1 MKPVRWLL
9 LVCLFMLA
17 STSVTFAK
25 ESRLQK
31 EYVFESESADFSY
44 PAKETIR
51 KKETTWH
58 LNGIE
63 YEILEET
70 DRYQSR
76 KETYTGL
83 SEKQVPL
90 KRVYRIQGKDMTLR
104 ADAEDV
110 QYSEH
115 TETWTQTLTGR
126 TSPPQFTQ
134 TRDVVI
140 EGKTYAATLVG
151 TQQEDSPK
159 PYTATVRFS
168 GSPDADFY
176 LDWGNGRK
184 KLTLKQRNQEMGPAW
199 NGYREDVL
207 QYLKLPEGSTV
218 GSGRW
223 SSGWQEENGR
233 SVRYATFTGTR
244 PAANYTATY
253 QYSTYDAVVT
263 YHNDAEPGEKHYQ
276 VKAICTYEAEET
288 PLWKVIA
295 GIGAGILVAAACVVL
310 IFYVLQRRKKEGA
323 E

>member
-9 LVCLFMLA
+9 LVCLFVLA

-31 EYVFESESADFSY
+31 EYVFESECADFSY
-44 PAKETIR
+44 PAEETIR
-51 KKETTWH
+51 KKETTYH

-63 YEILEET
+63 YEILEEM
-70 DRYQSR
+70 DLYQSR
-76 KETYTGL
+76 KETYRDL
-83 SEKQVPL
+83 PEKKVSL
-90 KRVYRIQGKDMTLR
+90 KRAYRIGENRVTLS

-115 TETWTQTLTGR
+115 TKTWTQTLTGR
-126 TSPPQFTQ
+126 TSPPRFAQ
-134 TRDVVI
+134 TRDVTI
-140 EGKTYAATLVG
+140 EGETYAATLVG
-151 TQQEDSPK
+151 IRQEDDPK

-168 GSPDADFY
+168 GSPDANFY

-199 NGYREDVL
+199 NGYQEDVL
-207 QYLKLPEGSTV
+207 RYLRLPEGSTV

-223 SSGWQEENGR
+223 SGSWQEENGR

-263 YHNDAEPGEKHYQ
+263 YHNDAEPGEKRYQ

-288 PLWKVIA
+288 PFWKVIA
-295 GIGAGILVAAACVVL
+295 GIGAGIFAAATCVIL
-310 IFYVLQRRKKEGA
+310 IFYVLQRRKKEGV